1 MGMQS
6 SKRPIVRS
14 FVIGRV
20 REAARG
26 GGCRTTDQTR
36 ARMCLQD
43 RLNVAQEEYR
53 SQRVTLLDL
62 VVVVLDDNREH
73 RHLDLLQESHFH

>member
-1 MGMQS
+1 MPCAACAAVMAAVGL
-6 SKRPIVRS
+6 
-14 FVIGRV
+14 
-20 REAARG
+20 AARSLG
-26 GGCRTTDQTR
+26 RFDAGCRTTDQTR

-62 VVVVLDDNREH
+62 FVVLDDNREH
-73 RHLDLLQESHFH
+73 RHPDLLQESHFH